1 MIDVTRSRAATE
13 REMVDECTI
22 TRDPQGVHDDVF
34 DESTGRYQTPPAADS
49 TLVYDGP
56 CLLSSLSAQGA
67 GNAAEGGQDIY
78 REQYRLRVPV
88 LDQHGND
95 LVPMIGDTI
104 TITASLNDPAMVNRE
119 FTAIEV
125 LGGSN
130 TVSRRIRMVARVRGP
145 RT

>member
-1 MIDVTRSRAATE
+1 M
-13 REMVDECTI
+13 
-22 TRDPQGVHDDVF
+22 
-34 DESTGRYQTPPAADS
+34 
-49 TLVYDGP
+49 
-56 CLLSSLSAQGA
+56 SA
-67 GNAAEGGQDIY
+67 N
-78 REQYRLRVPV
+78 
-88 LDQHGND
+88 
-95 LVPMIGDTI
+95 DTI